1 MEFVLEKRLKNFLSD
16 IMNEPDKN
24 SSKEESREISKD
36 ADENL
41 NENVVEK
48 TLGGDDTTGSFKDA
62 LNKAENASEDSVD
75 TTQKAIDMEDLFE
88 SINVMDVEENKL
100 EGGVDMST
108 MMGEISVE
116 QKQLTDGAKK
126 AIKGKMEGFSN
137 GDIEGGGNDESEDDW
152 DDPALEISD
161 YSDEYGDIDDVDENL
176 QSDYSEDDNQAITG
190 GGPIEVINIDDYE
203 GLIKE
208 RDTKS
213 ILGGSSKHTSMG
225 MYSDMY
231 PFVLSFP
238 ENVRHNK

>member
-24 SSKEESREISKD
+24 TSKD
-36 ADENL
+36 KSKNDAENIA
-41 NENVVEK
+41 EK
-48 TLGGDDTTGSFKDA
+48 TLGGDNTTGSFKDA
-62 LNKAENASEDSVD
+62 LNKVENASEGSVD

-137 GDIEGGGNDESEDDW
+137 GDIEGGGDDEYDDDW

-161 YSDEYGDIDDVDENL
+161 YSDDYGDIDDVDENL
-176 QSDYSEDDNQAITG
+176 QSDYSDDDNQGITG

-203 GLIKE
+203 GLLKE

-213 ILGGSSKHTSMG
+213 ILGGSLKHTSMG